1 MWESLATTRQ
11 QDRVLHSAAKL
22 ASAVA
27 GVVMVPFWLLGQ
39 ELAGRIA
46 ERLGFASRGLGELPR
61 PAQSEESLDALVARL
76 QAIPHRLR
84 PTWWATLRK
93 NIVDMS
99 LFMLSQKRETTN
111 FGYAYPRQF
120 EHHTFAGGDGEQLAA
135 AVGRHKEPRPGLV
148 VVHGILS
155 TRLFDYVREI
165 AVRAYYDWGFN
176 VAVIDLRSFGLSE
189 LLTPAPNTGGWK
201 EGEDIVGAA
210 RFLKELGSTSVGVLG
225 ISLGA
230 SGAMNAAHLE
240 GAEEAIDGGILAIAG
255 PADARKAAEYL
266 DAKRPV
272 RDPFYIFSRAFDV
285 MLVSKVRNLGWPSKV
300 ADFQA
305 LMDVVVS
312 PHYELST
319 DEIYERSSAVN
330 SIADARVPVLIL
342 HAEDD
347 PIVPVEHARMLEE
360 AAEGNDRVR
369 VWIVPGGGH
378 AAFDVLDP
386 RWTYDVY
393 RQFFEALARYEVSA
407 SEPEPEPV
415 AVAAG
420 AA

>member
-1 MWESLATTRQ
+1 MWESLGTTRR
-11 QDRVLHSAAKL
+11 QDRVLHGAAK
-22 ASAVA
+22 ASSIVA

-39 ELAGRIA
+39 AVAGWVG
-46 ERLGFASRGLGELPR
+46 ERLGRASQDLGELPR
-61 PAQSEESLDALVARL
+61 PAEAERSLNAVVDEL
-76 QAIPHRLR
+76 QAMPHRLR

-93 NIVDMS
+93 NMPDVS
-99 LFMLSQKRETTN
+99 LFMFTQKRETVN

-120 EHHTFAGGDGEQLAA
+120 EHHCFSGGDGEQLAA
-135 AVGRHKEPRPGLV
+135 AVATHDEPRPGLV

-155 TRLFDYVREI
+155 SRLFDYVREI
-165 AVRAYYDWGFN
+165 GVRAYFDWGFN

-201 EGEDIVGAA
+201 EGEDVLGAA
-210 RFLKELGSTSVGVLG
+210 KFLKELGSTSVGALG
-225 ISLGA
+225 ISLGGSA
-230 SGAMNAAHLE
+230 VMNACHHE
-240 GAEEAIDGGILAIAG
+240 EAEEVLDGGILSICG
-255 PADARKAAEYL
+255 PADARKEAAYL
-266 DAKRPV
+266 DKKLPI
-272 RDPFYIFSRAFDV
+272 RDPFYIFSRGFDS

-312 PHYELST
+312 PHYGLST

-330 SIADARVPVLIL
+330 HIADARVPVLIL

-360 AAEGNDRVR
+360 AAAGNDRVR

-378 AAFDVLDP
+378 AAFDVVDR
-386 RWTYDVY
+386 RWTYAVY
-393 RQFFEALARYEVSA
+393 RQYFEGLATYE
-407 SEPEPEPV
+407 V
-415 AVAAG
+415 AVAPPV
-420 AA
+420 AASA